1 MGKKD
6 NIRRAKKLK
15 VAKRNREL
23 EMQIQNNMIGNIDTL
38 INRNSKDQP
47 MLINNSPIKYS
58 AIILDYLSPFLDI
71 KDSES
76 TTKEKITVGIYLWNL
91 AVEQQLDMVDE
102 EKNNSFKELLT
113 QIEMGLELY
122 DDLLTYKLE
131 NFSEHEFIVSNFII
145 GSAKKGKVQLSVA
158 ASILDEE
165 ER

>member
-1 MGKKD
+1 MLKLIFSQIIRKQIYRHGQKD

-102 EKNNSFKELLT
+102 EK
-113 QIEMGLELY
+113 Q
-122 DDLLTYKLE
+122 
-131 NFSEHEFIVSNFII
+131 FI
-145 GSAKKGKVQLSVA
+145 
-158 ASILDEE
+158 
-165 ER
+165 

>member
-58 AIILDYLSPFLDI
+58 AIILDYLSPFLGNNWI
-71 KDSES
+71 WLMKKK
-76 TTKEKITVGIYLWNL
+76 TIHL
-91 AVEQQLDMVDE
+91 
-102 EKNNSFKELLT
+102 KN
-113 QIEMGLELY
+113 Y
-122 DDLLTYKLE
+122 
-131 NFSEHEFIVSNFII
+131 
-145 GSAKKGKVQLSVA
+145 
-158 ASILDEE
+158 
-165 ER
+165 

>member
-76 TTKEKITVGIYLWNL
+76 TCGIWLLSNNWIWL
-91 AVEQQLDMVDE
+91 MKKKTIHL
-102 EKNNSFKELLT
+102 KN
-113 QIEMGLELY
+113 Y
-122 DDLLTYKLE
+122 
-131 NFSEHEFIVSNFII
+131 
-145 GSAKKGKVQLSVA
+145 
-158 ASILDEE
+158 
-165 ER
+165 